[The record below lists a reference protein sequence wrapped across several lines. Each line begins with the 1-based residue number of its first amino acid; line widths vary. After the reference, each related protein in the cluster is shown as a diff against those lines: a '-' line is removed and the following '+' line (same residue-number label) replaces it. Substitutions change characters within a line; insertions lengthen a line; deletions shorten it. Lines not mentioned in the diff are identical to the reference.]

1 MKTNIVKFR
10 APARKRRDPKQ
21 DAVDAVI
28 DELVKLQQE
37 IRLLT
42 AMVNRTIPPSPTRYK

>member
-1 MKTNIVKFR
+1 MKTNILKFR
-10 APARKRRDPKQ
+10 ATARKRRDPKQ
-21 DAVDAVI
+21 DAVI

-42 AMVNRTIPPSPTRYK
+42 AMVKRTIPPSPTHCK